1 MTSITMLILTSLLF
15 SVIPTSCVDIPFI
28 RLYGQYLFLPLDM
41 IILLL
46 RSS

>member
-1 MTSITMLILTSLLF
+1 MLILTSLLF
-15 SVIPTSCVDIPFI
+15 SVIPIRCTNIPFI
-28 RLYGQYLFLPLDM
+28 RLYGQYLFLPVDM